1 MAAHIDAHLHL
12 SCDGEAGL
20 QLLVD
25 LDLKLLNISV
35 PTPERERWRD
45 HRLARSIPEST
56 RRPAALDRPL

>member
-35 PTPERERWRD
+35 PTPERERWRA
-45 HRLARSIPEST
+45 RTAVFRSLA
-56 RRPAALDRPL
+56 A